1 MTSPSSSR
9 AAPSVADFLEDV
21 GGRGLDEAL
30 VEMIWHH
37 PKGIS
42 RARIAKEGAL
52 ARSTVS
58 DAVGRILESDLIE
71 ECGDAP
77 SRGGRRPT
85 LLRFRD
91 EARWILGADL
101 GATHVAVAL
110 TDLRG
115 RVLDF
120 HEGPC
125 DVRRDPDAACAMLR
139 DFCERA
145 LATRSGV
152 RMPVIGLG
160 VAMPAPVSPAHPTVF
175 PASILPAWEG
185 HTGLQSVADALGLPL
200 FVEND
205 ANAGAIAER
214 WWGRLRDVEHLTFVK
229 LATGIGAGH
238 IVSGELYRG
247 AAGAAGELGHVSIDP
262 EGAPCICG
270 NRGCVTSFV
279 GTSALLR
286 RTRDRLGAGRRSSL
300 SDDPLT
306 LDRLIDAAVAGDPVA
321 VEVLEEAAEYL
332 GIVLAGLLNLMNP
345 RAVILSGSLTRA
357 GDRLLVPVRRAVQT
371 RTLVDS
377 VTTAQIEISELGTEN
392 VALGAATT
400 VLAHALAH
408 PSISLLQTVEH

>member
-1 MTSPSSSR
+1 MTNPLFGSPP
-9 AAPSVADFLEDV
+9 PSVADFLRDV
-21 GGRGLDEAL
+21 GGRGLDDAL

-37 PKGIS
+37 PTGIS
-42 RARIAKEGAL
+42 RARIAKEGSL

-101 GATHVAVAL
+101 GATHVTVAL

-115 RVLDF
+115 RVLDL
-120 HEGPC
+120 HEGAC
-125 DVRRDPDAACAMLR
+125 DVRNDPDAACAMLR
-139 DFCERA
+139 EFCERA
-145 LATRSGV
+145 VATRSGG

-160 VAMPAPVSPAHPTVF
+160 VAMPAPVSPIQPTTF
-175 PASILPAWEG
+175 PTSILPAWEG
-185 HTGLQSVADALGLPL
+185 HTGLEDVAEALGLPL
-200 FVEND
+200 YVEND
-205 ANAGAIAER
+205 ANAGALAEL
-214 WWGRLRDVEHLTFVK
+214 WWGRLRDLEHLTFVK

-238 IVSGELYRG
+238 IVSGQLYRG

-262 EGAPCICG
+262 NGPPCICG

-286 RTRDRLGAGRRSSL
+286 RTRDRLRDGRASSL
-300 SDDPLT
+300 SDET
-306 LDRLIDAAVAGDPVA
+306 LHLDGLIDAALAGDPVA

-332 GIVLAGLLNLMNP
+332 GTVLAGLLNLMNP
-345 RAVILSGSLTRA
+345 RAIILGGSLTRA
-357 GDRLLVPVRRAVQT
+357 GDRLLGPVRRAVKT

-377 VTTAQIEISELGTEN
+377 VSSARIEISDLGTEN

-400 VLAHALAH
+400 VLSHALAH
-408 PSISLLQTVEH
+408 PSTSLLQTVEH